1 MCPVMDNN
9 LRNFGADE
17 RRQVNDFLSGSGRTG
32 FFVLV
37 GILALVFV
45 WFLVAGLVS

>member
-1 MCPVMDNN
+1 MCGGMDNN

-17 RRQVNDFLSGSGRTG
+17 RRQVNDFLSGQGRAG
-32 FFVLV
+32 FFIIL
-37 GILALVFV
+37 GILGLAFV